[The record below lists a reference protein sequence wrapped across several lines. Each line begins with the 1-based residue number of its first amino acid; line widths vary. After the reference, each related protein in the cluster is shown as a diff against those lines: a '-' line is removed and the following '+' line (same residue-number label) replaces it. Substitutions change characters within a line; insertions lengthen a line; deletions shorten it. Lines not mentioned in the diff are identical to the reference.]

1 MKRLIISL
9 AIIAVIIAVGAV
21 ALYTVGHENDRLY
34 GHIEAVISAYESG
47 EGVEEKIAELKSFFE
62 KSYVRALGAFVDDS
76 FLAELSES
84 INRLGPMYGSDCDE
98 FLAECESARTEA
110 QRIFLAES
118 PRLYR
123 IL

>member
-21 ALYTVGHENDRLY
+21 ALYTVGQENDRLY

-84 INRLGPMYGSDCDE
+84 INRLGPMYE